1 MKQNTENQCNTT
13 ADNVNISNI
22 KNRKI
27 NQAEVDK
34 INYITTNNS
43 VYKIACCAGY
53 KKSTDNDQRSVI
65 RNLGDLYKKV
75 NKSYAKYNTKE
86 NKKKLPPF

>member
-1 MKQNTENQCNTT
+1 MKQNTENQCYTT
-13 ADNVNISNI
+13 ADNVNISNV

-34 INYITTNNS
+34 INYITMNNS
-43 VYKIACCAGY
+43 VYKIACCTGY

-65 RNLGDLYKKV
+65 RGLGNLYKKV
-75 NKSYAKYNTKE
+75 NKNYAKYNTKK